1 MEEIEQ
7 LRQRIA
13 RLEIQRQARQ
23 LVSDA
28 LWQMDSV
35 DDYGQFLEALRV
47 ALDLLGMPYHTCGI
61 NIIDIRSRPPG
72 VRHYTLNK
80 RRQWNIREATN
91 PILVDLWRQAVPA
104 YRPDLS
110 AEDGY
115 REQDAISGEAGTLIR
130 SVVDIP
136 FPHGTL
142 AINSTQAHAFTQ
154 ENIDLLQ
161 ELARVVGE
169 GFARLEDLQALDQH
183 NQALEA
189 EVAERRKA
197 ESDLQKMHGELE
209 RRVEER
215 TRELRHSETA
225 LRAEVTE
232 RRRAEQALQES
243 EQRLRRMVEN
253 LPAGAV
259 YVEDDLLVLNRA
271 VEEITGYDRGAI
283 TTLDDWFQ
291 KLHGD
296 KAASLRS
303 YYMDA
308 RKSGFSG
315 PAIVPIIHRDG
326 NQRQVEFAG
335 YRDETSEVWLLTDA
349 TERLRA
355 ETEKDRLENQLRQ
368 AQKME
373 SVGLL
378 AGGIAHDFNN
388 QLGIIMF
395 DVELL
400 LEKVPDGAPMH
411 RGLEQIRDVVRRSAD
426 LIRQLL
432 IFSRREPMDK
442 QPLDLN
448 QQISDIRPLFDRLLG
463 EPIAIELA
471 LADDL
476 GPIQADPANMDQ
488 ILTNLAVNARDAM
501 PEGGTLSIC
510 THNVD
515 IDRAYCQEH
524 PQARQGPFVR
534 LSVRDTGVGMANDVR
549 HRVFDPFF
557 TTKAAGKGTGLGLA
571 VVYGVVQAHDGWLTV
586 ESRLGLGSAFD
597 IYLPIL
603 ENPLDNKAPE
613 TRAVPEAVPT
623 SRGEKIL
630 LIEDEPDL
638 RDRLERVLANRGFAV
653 FSGGSLVEGRQLFQR
668 QKGRFD
674 LLLTDVLLPDGK
686 GTDLALELIAQ
697 NDVLRALLI
706 SGYTDEEIGPLS
718 DGKKP
723 LPLLQKP
730 VSVEDLIAAVQQAL
744 KT

>member
-1 MEEIEQ
+1 MEELRQ
-7 LRQRIA
+7 LRQRIE

-47 ALDLLGMPYHTCGI
+47 ALELLGVPYHTCGI
-61 NIIDIRSRPPG
+61 NIIDTGTQSPG
-72 VRHYTLNK
+72 VRHYTLNNQ
-80 RRQWNIREATN
+80 RQWYIRQATN
-91 PILVDLWRQAVPA
+91 PILVELWRQAVPA

-110 AEDGY
+110 AEDN
-115 REQDAISGEAGTLIR
+115 RHEQTAISEEAGTLIR

-142 AINSTQAHAFTQ
+142 AVNSTQPHAFAQ

-169 GFARLEDLQALDQH
+169 GFARLEDLQTLDQR

-197 ESDLQKMHGELE
+197 ETDLQKMQGQLE
-209 RRVEER
+209 QRVEER
-215 TRELRHSETA
+215 TLELRHIETA
-225 LRAEVTE
+225 LRAEISD
-232 RRRAEQALQES
+232 RKRAEQALQES

-271 VEEITGYDRGAI
+271 VEEITGYDRNAI
-283 TTLDDWFQ
+283 TTLDDWF
-291 KLHGD
+291 KKIHGD
-296 KAASLRS
+296 QTASLRS

-308 RKSGFSG
+308 RKTGFSG
-315 PAIVPIIHRDG
+315 PGIVSIFHRDG
-326 NQRQVEFAG
+326 STRQVEFAG
-335 YRDETSEVWLLTDA
+335 YSDETSEVWLLTDVSQ
-349 TERLRA
+349 RLRA
-355 ETEKDRLENQLRQ
+355 EADKENLQDQLRQ

-400 LEKVPDGAPMH
+400 LEGVPDDWPM
-411 RGLEQIRDVVRRSAD
+411 RRDLEQIRAVVRRSAD

-432 IFSRREPMDK
+432 IFSSREPMDK
-442 QPLDLN
+442 KPLDLN
-448 QQISDIRPLFDRLLG
+448 RQIREVRQLFNRLLG
-463 EPIAIELA
+463 EPITVELA
-471 LADDL
+471 LADHL
-476 GPIQADPANMDQ
+476 GWIQADPANIDQ

-510 THNVD
+510 TRNTF
-515 IDRAYCQEH
+515 IDQAYCQRH
-524 PQARQGPFVR
+524 PQARQGHFVHLR
-534 LSVRDTGVGMANDVR
+534 VSDTGIGMDKDLLN
-549 HRVFDPFF
+549 RVFDPFF

-571 VVYGVVQAHDGWLTV
+571 VVYGVVQAHEGWLTV
-586 ESRLGLGSAFD
+586 ESGLDEGSRFD
-597 IYLPIL
+597 IYLPVL
-603 ENPLDNKAPE
+603 EAPPTTE
-613 TRAVPEAVPT
+613 ATAPKPGPAVAIQ
-623 SRGEKIL
+623 GEKIL

-638 RDRLERVLANRGFAV
+638 RDRLQRVLAKRGYQVSPA
-653 FSGGSLVEGRQLFQR
+653 GSLEEGRQLFQR
-668 QKGRFD
+668 RQGDFD
-674 LLLTDVLLPDGK
+674 LLLTDVVLPDGK
-686 GTDLALELIAQ
+686 GPHLAAELTAV
-697 NDVLRALLI
+697 NSALNVLLI
-706 SGYTDEEIGPLS
+706 SGYADAEIGPLQGDDKS
-718 DGKKP
+718 W
-723 LPLLQKP
+723 PLLQKP
-730 VSVEDLIAAVQQAL
+730 ISVEDLITAIQQAVAG
-744 KT
+744 